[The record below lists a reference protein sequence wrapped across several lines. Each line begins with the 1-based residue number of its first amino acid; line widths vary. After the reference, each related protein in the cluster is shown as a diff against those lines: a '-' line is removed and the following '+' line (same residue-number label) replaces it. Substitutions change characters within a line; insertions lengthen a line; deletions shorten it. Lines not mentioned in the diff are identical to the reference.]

1 MYKMLLLKDL
11 KFMVKKNVGIFII
24 LIAGLLFISTLS
36 MLLTENLRNEFLDI
50 CEPDRKE
57 RYLTFKYE
65 EPIETSEI
73 MDVIEKHPSGIYSL
87 YLVTETAYLNSPYY
101 YDMALGYEPWEAP
114 SESLITAPDEPGLV
128 GYLESEYVV
137 ENVGMLSGKYPDFTK
152 TEVDAAIITKSLE
165 SFVKNDTISAQG
177 NDIEISGMISDYTH
191 VYLPFSERNIIIS
204 ISNYEKLEAETVIV
218 LVYFY
223 NYPTKNF
230 LNSLS
235 SGLDSLGSNVNTS
248 GAVST
253 FSLSLVANYI
263 ISVLKYIII
272 LVLAFATL
280 ILTFSCWL
288 SSQQSLYSVYYICG
302 MTESKAVML
311 RLIQIIL
318 LVTPTYLV
326 SVFIYIT
333 LTELGYKT
341 ITYEIIPVLI
351 VINYI
356 VIVLISSIMSLIQN
370 RNINGYDSLKNI

>member
-1 MYKMLLLKDL
+1 MLLLKDL

-36 MLLTENLRNEFLDI
+36 MLLTENLRNEFFDI

-73 MDVIEKHPSGIYSL
+73 MDVIEKHSSGIYSL

-191 VYLPFSERNIIIS
+191 VYLPFSERNILTS

-263 ISVLKYIII
+263 FSVLKYIII

-311 RLIQIIL
+311 RLLQIIL
-318 LVTPTYLV
+318 LVTPTYIV
-326 SVFIYIT
+326 SVFIYII
-333 LTELGYKT
+333 LTEFGYKT
-341 ITYEIIPVLI
+341 ITYEISPVLI

-356 VIVLISSIMSLIQN
+356 VIVLIASVMSLIQN
-370 RNINGYDSLKNI
+370 KNINGYDSLKNI